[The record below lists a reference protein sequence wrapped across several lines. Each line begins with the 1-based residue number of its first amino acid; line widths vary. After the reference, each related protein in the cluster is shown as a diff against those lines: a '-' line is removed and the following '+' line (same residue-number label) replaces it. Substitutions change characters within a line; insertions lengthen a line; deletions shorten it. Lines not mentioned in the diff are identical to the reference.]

1 MRHEIIR
8 ASQGLCS
15 VSRSAF
21 CIEARQLSP
30 LPYNLGMAD
39 TPSAAALPVSSR
51 AEPRRTLDRRA
62 RLGSVSNGFSNDVAL
77 AISGLVSGMLALPL
91 AQSTWHGP
99 EVAAVLAVSAVALF
113 AGQRWAIAL
122 IVIGELFLLPTV
134 WPRAF
139 FGDDLTARL
148 VALATLAAIVP
159 GVLAMRRAAT
169 VLVVMS
175 GRRRTQL
182 ACRRVHVALVAVCL
196 LAVAAP
202 LL

>member
-1 MRHEIIR
+1 MASLELQRTPAR
-8 ASQGLCS
+8 A
-15 VSRSAF
+15 
-21 CIEARQLSP
+21 
-30 LPYNLGMAD
+30 
-39 TPSAAALPVSSR
+39 
-51 AEPRRTLDRRA
+51 LDRAIER
-62 RLGSVSNGFSNDVAL
+62 RSRVRSDTSL

-122 IVIGELFLLPTV
+122 IVIAELFLLPTV

-139 FGDDLTARL
+139 FTGDLSTRL

-159 GVLAMRRAAT
+159 GMFAMRRAAT
-169 VLVVMS
+169 VLVVMF

-182 ACRRVHVALVAVCL
+182 ACRRVHVALLAVCL

>member
-1 MRHEIIR
+1 M
-8 ASQGLCS
+8 ASIVQS
-15 VSRSAF
+15 QREV
-21 CIEARQLSP
+21 
-30 LPYNLGMAD
+30 
-39 TPSAAALPVSSR
+39 ALPSSPR
-51 AEPRRTLDRRA
+51 EPRRTLERTLERRS
-62 RLGSVSNGFSNDVAL
+62 RFRDDTSL
-77 AISGLVSGMLALPL
+77 AISGLVSGMLALPF

-122 IVIGELFLLPTV
+122 IVIAELFLLPTV

-139 FGDDLTARL
+139 FGGELAPRL
-148 VALATLAAIVP
+148 VALATLAAVVP